1 MASRSWQEEIRNG
14 RFNFNMIQLPPD
26 RKQALDKL
34 EQHIK
39 TIIDSYEEK
48 NKQSVTHF
56 YIGKSS
62 VPYSERLKFDIDN
75 PHDTWEHKRIQSRW
89 YGHKTNKFY
98 RYTTMVV
105 IAVVTDDTLPERIH
119 DMEDKAQKYC
129 LSLESWLI
137 DRFKF
142 EIMDNRIVNDTSN
155 AGREAKESTIA
166 YVLYVVMELEHP
178 PHEHVSRSP
187 SRRKNCGNCRGC
199 LAENC
204 GLCEHCKDM
213 PKFGGPGIKKQRCI
227 RRQCLFPLESPLES
241 SWQQLNETERNV
253 VSNKTHQRCTLK
265 SIKDAPR
272 NNYNGGD
279 REKDANRAT
288 AYVDRRSES
297 KFHSSLHA
305 HGSPKLT
312 KINKYE
318 QKCNLKSLSDM
329 SEICPGGSISHGS
342 LQSSRSISSR
352 THEYKQRYTQEST
365 SESKRNYMH
374 MHDRERITERH
385 RYQHNHLKMQGDHER
400 SMELQARLQNVHSE
414 RKVEAHASPKNL
426 GRKRTSGFADMQ
438 FSESPLKRRKMDC
451 SAVVTSSHTNRARD
465 LESEHSHHTFKCQD
479 RPRSSQTKLSS
490 RQYESRTM
498 LNNGSRWKYS
508 RNSTN
513 MPFFES
519 RYERHRHKT
528 DHAGSTSRIV
538 TSLQPSNRG
547 EKSDHNSRRFKSHM
561 NSPVVS
567 STTKLSANLEQN
579 RRDEWI
585 ELLHEIESMQTEE
598 MSRWFDALAPK
609 KRSEVEEL
617 LKRRKPAI
625 YNKLMARSKTYRR

>member
-34 EQHIK
+34 EHHIN
-39 TIIDSYEEK
+39 TVIDIYEV
-48 NKQSVTHF
+48 NNDQSIARF

-62 VPYSERLKFDIDN
+62 VPCSEKLKFDIDN
-75 PHDTWEHKRIQSRW
+75 HHTWEHKRIQGRW
-89 YGHKTNKFY
+89 REHKRKD
-98 RYTTMVV
+98 YTTMVV
-105 IAVVTDDTLPERIH
+105 IAVITDDTLPEGIQCH
-119 DMEDKAQKYC
+119 DKAQKYC

-142 EIMDNRIVNDTSN
+142 EIMDKRIANDSSN
-155 AGREAKESTIA
+155 AGREASECDTIA
-166 YVLYVVMELEHP
+166 YVLYVVMKLEHP

-199 LAENC
+199 LAENS
-204 GLCEHCKDM
+204 GYFEHCKDM

-227 RRQCLFPLESPLES
+227 KRQCLFPLESPLES

-253 VSNKTHQRCTLK
+253 VSNKTHEKCTLK
-265 SIKDAPR
+265 SVKDAPR
-272 NNYNGGD
+272 NNNGGD
-279 REKDANRAT
+279 SEMDANRSIAH
-288 AYVDRRSES
+288 VDRRSES

-312 KINKYE
+312 KVHKYE
-318 QKCNLKSLSDM
+318 QKCTLKSSSDM
-329 SEICPGGSISHGS
+329 SEICPSGSTSHGS
-342 LQSSRSISSR
+342 LQSSRSMSSR
-352 THEYKQRYTQEST
+352 IHEYKQRYTQEST
-365 SESKRNYMH
+365 SKRNYMH

-385 RYQHNHLKMQGDHER
+385 RYQHNHSKIQGDHEK
-400 SMELQARLQNVHSE
+400 SMELQARFQNVHSE
-414 RKVEAHASPKNL
+414 RKVEAHTSPMNL
-426 GRKRTSGFADMQ
+426 GRKRTSDFADIQ
-438 FSESPLKRRKMDC
+438 FSESPLKRRKMDH
-451 SAVVTSSHTNRARD
+451 SAVVTSSHTNRAR
-465 LESEHSHHTFKCQD
+465 ESEHSHYTLKCQD

-490 RQYESRTM
+490 RQYESRTI
-498 LNNGSRWKYS
+498 LNNGNRWKSS

-513 MPFFES
+513 TPFFES
-519 RYERHRHKT
+519 LYESHRHKM
-528 DHAGSTSRIV
+528 DHARGTSRIV
-538 TSLQPSNRG
+538 MSLQPSNRG
-547 EKSDHNSRRFKSHM
+547 EKSDHNSRFQSHVT
-561 NSPVVS
+561 SPVVS

-598 MSRWFDALAPK
+598 MSQWFDALPPK

-617 LKRRKPAI
+617 LRRRKPAL
-625 YNKLMARSKTYRR
+625 YNKLMARSKTHTIRR